1 MRNILHW
8 LGELLAISIGCAI
21 TAFATNEFII
31 PSHLLSGGL
40 TGICIMIF
48 HFTHWPVGTQYLLYN
63 IPLLILGYM
72 YIGKKFS
79 VYTIY
84 AVVILSLFLNFIKIH
99 HFFTKDMLLN
109 AIFGGS
115 LASLG
120 SAIVLRMGGSTGGLD
135 ILSRIIAKYRNVTMG
150 KFSLVVNGCIVT
162 ASAYLFQVQTA
173 MYTLIS
179 IFTGAKTYETLLH
192 HVDRATAVIVTTKGE
207 EVAKAITQSMR
218 RGVTKW
224 PASGAYTHGDKEV
237 LLCVIVYVQLSDLQH
252 IVIDEDPDAFI
263 TIIPTQ
269 RVIGRFASV
278 W

>member
-1 MRNILHW
+1 MLRRVA
-8 LGELLAISIGCAI
+8 ELLAVTVGCAI

-40 TGICIMIF
+40 TGICIMIY
-48 HFTHWPVGTQYLLYN
+48 HFTHWSVGTQYFIYN
-63 IPLLILGYM
+63 IPLLILGYF
-72 YIGKKFS
+72 YIGRKFS

-84 AVVILSLFLNFIKIH
+84 AVVMLSLFLNLIQIH
-99 HFFTKDMLLN
+99 HFFTKDLLLN
-109 AIFGGS
+109 AIFGGI

-135 ILSRIIAKYRNVTMG
+135 IPSRIIAKYHNVTMG
-150 KFSLVVNGCIVT
+150 KFSLIVNGLIVIT
-162 ASAYLFQVQTA
+162 SAYLFEVQTA

-179 IFTGAKTYETLLH
+179 IFTGSKTYETLLH
-192 HVDRATAVIVTTKGE
+192 HVDRISVVIVTTKGE
-207 EVAKAITQSMR
+207 QVANAITNSLH

-224 PASGAYTHGDKEV
+224 PASGAYTHENKEV
-237 LLCVIVYVQLSDLQH
+237 LLCVIVNVQLGDLRH
-252 IVIDEDPDAFI
+252 IVVEEDPCAFV

-269 RVIGRFASV
+269 SVIGQFASV